1 MTTWLLQR
9 LSAVLLLVFM
19 FVHLLASH
27 FPARDI
33 TFNDTFGRLAF
44 TEWKLF
50 YIGFLAIVLYH
61 AMNGL
66 WAVISDFDAV
76 MRFRRAL
83 LAAVWIVSLVSLYLG
98 AEVIWVFSPALMQR

>member
-1 MTTWLLQR
+1 MTNWLLQR

-33 TFNDTFGRLAF
+33 TFNDTLSRLVS

-50 YIGFLAIVLYH
+50 YVAFLAVVLYH
-61 AMNGL
+61 AMAGL
-66 WAVISDFDAV
+66 WAVMSDFEALAPL
-76 MRFRRAL
+76 RRPIMAGVWLVGL
-83 LAAVWIVSLVSLYLG
+83 LFLYLG
-98 AEVIWVFSPALMQR
+98 AEVIWVFNPALALR